1 MILVKEYIVTTYYWF
16 YNLFYLIIRGNI
28 TSKPTMPGVIELIIQ
43 EIKQLIQSQKNNHE
57 YIFIDL
63 GCGLGNMLQPMSDV
77 TINGKSLFKKV
88 IGVEL
93 DLNMSNQAKLL
104 HKNSKIDI
112 ICKDMFNFVREIYG
126 KNNKL
131 SESSVIYIYDPLW
144 NAGLSKDEI
153 DKLYSDC
160 LDCIMRHPGTII
172 IYCSCD
178 WCREISNHLFIER
191 GIYLKSSYK
200 VSQNGIFNLLRDK
213 YNSLEI
219 WQVP

>member
-28 TSKPTMPGVIELIIQ
+28 TSKPTMPDVIELIIQ

-93 DLNMSNQAKLL
+93 DLNMSNEAKLL

-131 SESSVIYIYDPLW
+131 SECSVIYIYDPLW

-153 DKLYSDC
+153 DKLYSDF
-160 LDCIMRHPGTII
+160 LDCIMKHQGTII

-178 WCREISNHLFIER
+178 WSREISNHLFIER

-219 WQVP
+219 WLVP